1 MLIAIDRASQL
12 ALVVKNPP
20 ASAGDLRDM
29 GSILAQEDPLEEET
43 ATPSSILAWRVPWTE
58 EPGGLQSTGPQ
69 RVGQD

>member
-1 MLIAIDRASQL
+1 MLTAIDRASQL

-43 ATPSSILAWRVPWTE
+43 ATPSSIHAWKIPRAG
-58 EPGGLQSTGPQ
+58 EPGGLQSTGLQ
-69 RVGQD
+69 RVGHA